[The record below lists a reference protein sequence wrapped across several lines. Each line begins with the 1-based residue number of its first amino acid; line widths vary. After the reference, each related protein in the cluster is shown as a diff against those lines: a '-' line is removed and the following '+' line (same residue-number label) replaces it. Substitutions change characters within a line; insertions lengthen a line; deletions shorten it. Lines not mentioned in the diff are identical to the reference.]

1 MLRRCL
7 GCMEE
12 YEEEYEVCPHCGY
25 VYGQQAELEY
35 HLSPGT
41 MLAGRYQVG
50 RVLGFGGFGI
60 TYIGWDTLLQ
70 RKIAVKEYLPSEYA
84 TRTVE
89 QTCITVF
96 SAEKEEKFA
105 TGLKKFEE
113 EAKRLA
119 KFQEVEGIV
128 QIYDTVLENNT
139 AYIIMEYLE
148 GETLKSRL
156 EREKTMSVDETI
168 NLMLPVLRSLEM
180 VHEEEILHRDI
191 APDNIFLYK
200 DEEGQERAKLLDFG
214 AARFATTRHSRSLSV
229 LIKAGYSPIE
239 QYSSKGEQGAWTDV
253 YAVAATMYR
262 MITGIV
268 PQDAMERYVKDEVV
282 PIHKTGVK
290 IDKSTEA
297 AIMNAMNITYEYRTH
312 DTTAFIRELESDQVK
327 RIREHIIRTDIGRWP
342 KWLKAVTGTAAALV
356 TTFVILLVTGVI
368 HFNIITPHP
377 IPLAEG
383 MTRVPNVINM
393 KESKATKK
401 TTNSSL
407 IFQILDKQYSNEIPA
422 GKILSQTLL
431 GGTVVK
437 KESTL
442 GVIVSAGVE
451 KTYVPDVV
459 NFMEEDA
466 ADMILAANLLYE
478 RSEESGDDA
487 PGSVMS
493 QDIEAGK
500 EVDTGTQLNLV
511 ISTGRGFDS
520 SVETEVPDVVGT
532 DYADAKTLLLD
543 KCLYLAKEDVVYSEE
558 IPKGQIM
565 EQTPAAGG
573 SIAQDSTIM
582 VVVSAGR
589 GSTHVPDVQYKTLAD
604 AQMMLEGVN
613 LVVKIEYEDSD
624 TVAAGNVIR
633 QSVEAGEEVEM
644 GTTVTIYISNGND
657 KADNSLTAEDA
668 VITQEVQDEADE
680 QIENA
685 QPVEPDKKPDE
696 SDKKPETPKDTK
708 AEVPNVTG
716 IDSATAKKKI
726 EAAGFICPITEA
738 YSDTVA
744 EGMVISQGVPG
755 GTKTEKGTPVPLIV
769 SKGPEMVNVPDVKGM
784 TQTTAKSM
792 IESVGLKCEITKEF
806 NANVKANCVISQ
818 SESADSS
825 VPKNSTTVMIT
836 VSKGPQAP
844 VNDIDGKWSST
855 YVDVSREY
863 YKVETVK
870 ISQVR
875 TKQWSESS
883 SETMSGW
890 TRDDS
895 KTEKHEGSWSSWS
908 STKVADKKNR
918 EFDAPRTVTDI
929 AAYTEKIY
937 HFWGAKLGNNNVDCL
952 PYPANGYDYYFESSD
967 QNPALV
973 NNNIYFKEF
982 KIAEQGKMG
991 YRLWNATGNHW
1002 QAMEWA
1008 DELWFFKQEISHPA
1022 VTHQEY
1028 RYRDNTYTYHF
1039 WKWSAW
1045 SAWKEGTQSTTATQE
1060 ANNKTAYK
1068 YTLLK

>member
-156 EREKTMSVDETI
+156 EREKTIAVDETI

-268 PQDAMERYVKDEVV
+268 PQDAMERYVKDEVL
-282 PIHKTGVK
+282 PIRKTGVK

-312 DTTAFIRELESDQVK
+312 DAAAFIQELESDQVK
-327 RIREHIIRTDIGRWP
+327 RIRDHIIRTDIGRWP

-356 TTFVILLVTGVI
+356 TAFVVLLITGVI
-368 HFNIITPHP
+368 HFDIFTPEP
-377 IPLAEG
+377 IPLADG

-466 ADMILAANLLYE
+466 ADMIFAANLQYE
-478 RSEESGDDA
+478 STEESGDDA

-493 QDIEAGK
+493 QDMEAGR
-500 EVDTGTQLNLV
+500 EVDTGTKMKLV

-520 SVETEVPDVVGT
+520 SIETEVPNVIGA
-532 DYADAKTLLLD
+532 DYEDAKTLLLE
-543 KCLYLAKEDVVYSEE
+543 KCLYLAKIEMVYSED
-558 IPKGQIM
+558 IPKGQII
-565 EQTPAAGG
+565 EQIPAAGER
-573 SIAQDSTIM
+573 IAQDSTIT
-582 VVVSAGR
+582 VRVSAGR

-644 GTTVTIYISNGND
+644 GTTITIYISNGND
-657 KADNSLTAEDA
+657 KADNTLTAEDA
-668 VITQEVQDEADE
+668 VITEEVQNEADE

-685 QPVEPDKKPDE
+685 QPEVPDKKPDE
-696 SDKKPETPKDTK
+696 PKDTK
-708 AEVPNVTG
+708 ATVPSVTG
-716 IDSATAKKKI
+716 IDRAAAKAKI
-726 EAAGFICPITEA
+726 EAAGFTCPITEA

-744 EGMVISQGVPG
+744 EGMVISQGVP
-755 GTKTEKGTPVPLIV
+755 EERRPR
-769 SKGPEMVNVPDVKGM
+769 
-784 TQTTAKSM
+784 
-792 IESVGLKCEITKEF
+792 
-806 NANVKANCVISQ
+806 
-818 SESADSS
+818 
-825 VPKNSTTVMIT
+825 
-836 VSKGPQAP
+836 
-844 VNDIDGKWSST
+844 
-855 YVDVSREY
+855 RE
-863 YKVETVK
+863 
-870 ISQVR
+870 R
-875 TKQWSESS
+875 
-883 SETMSGW
+883 
-890 TRDDS
+890 R
-895 KTEKHEGSWSSWS
+895 
-908 STKVADKKNR
+908 
-918 EFDAPRTVTDI
+918 
-929 AAYTEKIY
+929 Y
-937 HFWGAKLGNNNVDCL
+937 H
-952 PYPANGYDYYFESSD
+952 
-967 QNPALV
+967 
-973 NNNIYFKEF
+973 
-982 KIAEQGKMG
+982 
-991 YRLWNATGNHW
+991 
-1002 QAMEWA
+1002 
-1008 DELWFFKQEISHPA
+1008 
-1022 VTHQEY
+1022 
-1028 RYRDNTYTYHF
+1028 
-1039 WKWSAW
+1039 
-1045 SAWKEGTQSTTATQE
+1045 
-1060 ANNKTAYK
+1060 
-1068 YTLLK
+1068 